1 MRSIS
6 LLVRSCKNEFVTI
19 PAPIDVI
26 LSDKEVRQPDLIMIH
41 KDKLHLITNKGVE
54 GSPDLVI
61 EILSPTSIKCDRKD
75 KMETYAAY
83 AIREYW
89 LIDPKQKA
97 LEQYVHEESQYDL
110 REVYLEDH
118 PIESNYINVC
128 RFQ

>member
-61 EILSPTSIKCDRKD
+61 EILSPTSIKRDRKD
-75 KMETYAAY
+75 KM
-83 AIREYW
+83 
-89 LIDPKQKA
+89 
-97 LEQYVHEESQYDL
+97 
-110 REVYLEDH
+110 DH
-118 PIESNYINVC
+118 PIESNYIKCVSFSMNDIFSDIPELPNV
-128 RFQ
+128 